1 MYFYFVNQNKGL
13 RVGEQSFLKIQT
25 ANNKNTKFFIWQ
37 AIVDGRLFLQR
48 TFFLLHS
55 ELWFAL
61 VNDHNKITLTPVN
74 GKLIP
79 IFVRK
84 GILFKCI
91 YTSKKVP
98 AMMPALFLIEKN
110 FLIL

>member
-1 MYFYFVNQNKGL
+1 
-13 RVGEQSFLKIQT
+13 
-25 ANNKNTKFFIWQ
+25 
-37 AIVDGRLFLQR
+37 
-48 TFFLLHS
+48 LLHS

-61 VNDHNKITLTPVN
+61 VNDRNKITLTPVN

-84 GILFKCI
+84 GILLKFI
-91 YTSKKVP
+91 YASKKVP
-98 AMMPALFLIEKN
+98 AKMPALFLIEMN